1 MSIRDWPEQDRPR
14 EKLLKLGPRALTE
27 AELIAIFMRTGI
39 AGRSALD
46 LARDLLQQFHS
57 LRGLLTAD
65 RETLCA
71 APGMGVARY
80 ATLQAVLEL
89 SRRHY
94 QELMQIGPALLNPK
108 ATRDFL
114 HMQLRDLPH
123 EVFCCL
129 FLDNRHRVIAFEE
142 LFRGTLDG
150 ASVHPREV
158 VKRALAHNAAAL
170 ILAHNHPSGVAEPSH
185 ADELIT
191 HRLKEA
197 LALIDVRVLDHLI
210 VGDGRCESFAERG
223 LM

>member
-14 EKLLKLGPRALTE
+14 EKLLKLGPQALTE
-27 AELIAIFMRTGI
+27 AELVAIFLRTGV

-46 LARDLLQQFHS
+46 IARDLLQQFRS
-57 LRGLLTAD
+57 LRGLLNAD
-65 RETLCA
+65 RAALCA
-71 APGMGVARY
+71 APGMGIARY

-89 SRRHY
+89 ARRHF
-94 QELMQIGPALLNPK
+94 QELMQAGPALLNPQT
-108 ATRDFL
+108 TRDYL
-114 HMQLRDLPH
+114 HMKLRDLPH

-150 ASVHPREV
+150 ANVHPREV

-170 ILAHNHPSGVAEPSH
+170 IFAHNHPSGVAEPSA

-191 HRLKEA
+191 RRLKEA
-197 LALIDVRVLDHLI
+197 LSLIDVRVLDHLI
-210 VGDGRCESFAERG
+210 VGDSRCESFAERG
-223 LM
+223 LL